1 MAKDFPIYELTINDE
16 DNVGVN
22 FISIVDRPAIE
33 KGWHVFSANGCSCG
47 SEYGGEGSGC
57 NGDNCGRPSGNG
69 GEVEYSTNQREN
81 IDKTVEYGKKNGIS
95 IEASNKVPKQNIAMA
110 SSSSNKIFIN
120 ENHPYWKNPVE
131 NQKKL
136 FESGWLS
143 TENPLH
149 PIYHETSHLKHKNVS
164 QAWLNK
170 EYQQN
175 VAAKVSNYAKRNPS
189 EFVAETYAGLKSGK
203 KYDDDVMKLYKISGG
218 KNEDFKKQSQQVFY
232 TSEYNFKPTNKEKRI
247 VSGAA
252 MIANM
257 PIYRRDNTKGEY
269 FVMFKA
275 DTIRKI
281 VEKYFRNK
289 FTSNVNMNHANVTD
303 GVYVI
308 ESMLIDKARGIET
321 PKGYDELPDG
331 SWFVSMKIDNNDVW
345 ENFVKTGTLTG
356 FSVEGTFIEEHLT
369 DSSEQT
375 IKKLIDIFA
384 Q

>member
-1 MAKDFPIYELTINDE
+1 MDKNFPIYELTINEE

-33 KGWHVFSANGCSCG
+33 KTW
-47 SEYGGEGSGC
+47 
-57 NGDNCGRPSGNG
+57 
-69 GEVEYSTNQREN
+69 
-81 IDKTVEYGKKNGIS
+81 
-95 IEASNKVPKQNIAMA
+95 
-110 SSSSNKIFIN
+110 
-120 ENHPYWKNPVE
+120 
-131 NQKKL
+131 
-136 FESGWLS
+136 
-143 TENPLH
+143 
-149 PIYHETSHLKHKNVS
+149 
-164 QAWLNK
+164 
-170 EYQQN
+170 
-175 VAAKVSNYAKRNPS
+175 
-189 EFVAETYAGLKSGK
+189 
-203 KYDDDVMKLYKISGG
+203 
-218 KNEDFKKQSQQVFY
+218 QVFN
-232 TSEYNFKPTNKEKRI
+232 TSQHRFQPSDKEKRI

-257 PIYRRDNTKGEY
+257 PIYRRDNTRGEY
-269 FVMFKA
+269 FVMFKS

-308 ESMLIDKARGIET
+308 ESMLIDKARGILT

-331 SWFVSMKIDNNDVW
+331 SWFVSMKVDNNDVW

-375 IKKLIDIFA
+375 IKKLIDIFIHP
-384 Q
+384 

>member
-33 KGWHVFSANGCSCG
+33 KGWHVFNGTKHRFAI
-47 SEYGGEGSGC
+47 
-57 NGDNCGRPSGNG
+57 GD
-69 GEVEYSTNQREN
+69 
-81 IDKTVEYGKKNGIS
+81 
-95 IEASNKVPKQNIAMA
+95 
-110 SSSSNKIFIN
+110 
-120 ENHPYWKNPVE
+120 
-131 NQKKL
+131 
-136 FESGWLS
+136 
-143 TENPLH
+143 
-149 PIYHETSHLKHKNVS
+149 
-164 QAWLNK
+164 
-170 EYQQN
+170 
-175 VAAKVSNYAKRNPS
+175 
-189 EFVAETYAGLKSGK
+189 
-203 KYDDDVMKLYKISGG
+203 
-218 KNEDFKKQSQQVFY
+218 
-232 TSEYNFKPTNKEKRI
+232 KEKRI

-308 ESMLIDKARGIET
+308 ESMLIDKARGVET

>member
-1 MAKDFPIYELTINDE
+1 MGMAKDFPIYELTINDE

-33 KGWHVFSANGCSCG
+33 KGWHVFNGSKHRFQL
-47 SEYGGEGSGC
+47 
-57 NGDNCGRPSGNG
+57 GD
-69 GEVEYSTNQREN
+69 
-81 IDKTVEYGKKNGIS
+81 
-95 IEASNKVPKQNIAMA
+95 
-110 SSSSNKIFIN
+110 
-120 ENHPYWKNPVE
+120 
-131 NQKKL
+131 
-136 FESGWLS
+136 
-143 TENPLH
+143 
-149 PIYHETSHLKHKNVS
+149 
-164 QAWLNK
+164 
-170 EYQQN
+170 
-175 VAAKVSNYAKRNPS
+175 
-189 EFVAETYAGLKSGK
+189 
-203 KYDDDVMKLYKISGG
+203 
-218 KNEDFKKQSQQVFY
+218 
-232 TSEYNFKPTNKEKRI
+232 KEKRI